1 MRCLPEREFGCLF
14 WDGVENHIG
23 KVKKEFTAVMNERN
37 KNDLLNLRRAQLTA
51 AAYKVVAQK
60 GYNDFTIK
68 DIAEEAGLSTGLVHY
83 YFKNKEDLLFKLL
96 KEMNANLR
104 DNLKKALTE
113 LTEPKDKLMAFCDE
127 AFELVDKE
135 KAYFYVLIDFWAQMN
150 HDNRIRQANVKLFQ
164 SYRDE
169 ISSIIEEGIAK
180 GVFAAMD
187 VKFTSVIIISLIQGT
202 IIQYVIDNG
211 AFDYREL
218 KEKIKQQILSKVIE
232 EK

>member
-1 MRCLPEREFGCLF
+1 MPILGIISKR
-14 WDGVENHIG
+14 
-23 KVKKEFTAVMNERN
+23 
-37 KNDLLNLRRAQLTA
+37 
-51 AAYKVVAQK
+51 
-60 GYNDFTIK
+60 
-68 DIAEEAGLSTGLVHY
+68 LSL
-83 YFKNKEDLLFKLL
+83 
-96 KEMNANLR
+96 
-104 DNLKKALTE
+104 E
-113 LTEPKDKLMAFCDE
+113 LTEPRDKLLAFCDE
-127 AFELVDKE
+127 AFDLVEKE

-150 HDNRIRQANVKLFQ
+150 HDNRIRQANIKLFQ

-169 ISSIIEEGIAK
+169 ISAIIEEGMAK

-218 KEKIKQQILSKVIE
+218 KERIKEQILSKVIE

>member
-1 MRCLPEREFGCLF
+1 
-14 WDGVENHIG
+14 
-23 KVKKEFTAVMNERN
+23 MNERN

-127 AFELVDKE
+127 AFDLVDKE

-180 GVFAAMD
+180 GVFAAID

-218 KEKIKQQILSKVIE
+218 KEKIKEQILSKVIE

>member
-1 MRCLPEREFGCLF
+1 
-14 WDGVENHIG
+14 
-23 KVKKEFTAVMNERN
+23 MNERN
-37 KNDLLNLRRAQLTA
+37 KNNLLNLRRAQLTK

-83 YFKNKEDLLFKLL
+83 YFKNKEELLFKLL
-96 KEMNANLR
+96 KEMNSNLR
-104 DNLKKALTE
+104 YNLKKALSE

-135 KAYFYVLIDFWAQMN
+135 KAYFHVLIDFWARIN
-150 HDNRIRQANVKLFQ
+150 HDARIRQANVKLFQ

-180 GVFAAMD
+180 DVFAAMD

-211 AFDYREL
+211 AFDYRDL
-218 KEKIKQQILSKVIE
+218 KEKIKEQILSIVIK

>member
-1 MRCLPEREFGCLF
+1 
-14 WDGVENHIG
+14 
-23 KVKKEFTAVMNERN
+23 MNERN

-104 DNLKKALTE
+104 DNLKKALLE
-113 LTEPKDKLMAFCDE
+113 LTEPKDKLLAFCDE
-127 AFELVDKE
+127 AFDLVEKE

-150 HDNRIRQANVKLFQ
+150 HDNRIRQANIKLFQ

-169 ISSIIEEGIAK
+169 ISSIIEEGITR

-218 KEKIKQQILSKVIE
+218 KEKIKEQILSKVIE

>member
-1 MRCLPEREFGCLF
+1 
-14 WDGVENHIG
+14 
-23 KVKKEFTAVMNERN
+23 MNERN

-113 LTEPKDKLMAFCDE
+113 LTEPKDRLMAFCDE

-150 HDNRIRQANVKLFQ
+150 HDNRIRQANVRLFQ

-180 GVFAAMD
+180 GVFTAAD

-202 IIQYVIDNG
+202 IIQYIIDNG

-218 KEKIKQQILSKVIE
+218 KEKIKGQILSKVTE
-232 EK
+232 GK

>member
-1 MRCLPEREFGCLF
+1 
-14 WDGVENHIG
+14 
-23 KVKKEFTAVMNERN
+23 MNERN

-104 DNLKKALTE
+104 DNLKKALLE
-113 LTEPKDKLMAFCDE
+113 LTEPKDKLLAFCDE
-127 AFELVDKE
+127 AFDLVDKE

-218 KEKIKQQILSKVIE
+218 KEKIKEQILSKVIE

>member
-1 MRCLPEREFGCLF
+1 
-14 WDGVENHIG
+14 
-23 KVKKEFTAVMNERN
+23 
-37 KNDLLNLRRAQLTA
+37 
-51 AAYKVVAQK
+51 
-60 GYNDFTIK
+60 
-68 DIAEEAGLSTGLVHY
+68 
-83 YFKNKEDLLFKLL
+83 
-96 KEMNANLR
+96 
-104 DNLKKALTE
+104 
-113 LTEPKDKLMAFCDE
+113 MAFCDE

-180 GVFAAMD
+180 GVFAVMD

>member
-1 MRCLPEREFGCLF
+1 
-14 WDGVENHIG
+14 
-23 KVKKEFTAVMNERN
+23 MNERN

-113 LTEPKDKLMAFCDE
+113 LTEPKDRLMAFCDE
-127 AFELVDKE
+127 AFDLVDKE

-150 HDNRIRQANVKLFQ
+150 HDNRIRQANVRLFQ

-180 GVFAAMD
+180 GVFTAAD

-202 IIQYVIDNG
+202 IIQYIIDNG

-218 KEKIKQQILSKVIE
+218 KEKIKGQILSKVIE
-232 EK
+232 GK

>member
-1 MRCLPEREFGCLF
+1 
-14 WDGVENHIG
+14 
-23 KVKKEFTAVMNERN
+23 MNEQN
-37 KNDLLNLRRAQLTA
+37 KNNLLNLRRSQLTK

-83 YFKNKEDLLFKLL
+83 YFKNKEELLFKLL
-96 KEMNANLR
+96 KEMNSNLR
-104 DNLKKALTE
+104 YNLKKALTE

-127 AFELVDKE
+127 AFDLVDKE

-150 HDNRIRQANVKLFQ
+150 HDNRIRQANIKLFQ

-180 GVFAAMD
+180 GVFAAID

-202 IIQYVIDNG
+202 IIQYVIDNE
-211 AFDYREL
+211 AFDYREYTGKIKEQIFSIVM
-218 KEKIKQQILSKVIE
+218 KEK
-232 EK
+232 

>member
-1 MRCLPEREFGCLF
+1 
-14 WDGVENHIG
+14 
-23 KVKKEFTAVMNERN
+23 MNERN

-104 DNLKKALTE
+104 DNLKKALLE

-127 AFELVDKE
+127 AFDLVEKE

-218 KEKIKQQILSKVIE
+218 KEKIKEQILSKVIE

>member
-1 MRCLPEREFGCLF
+1 
-14 WDGVENHIG
+14 
-23 KVKKEFTAVMNERN
+23 MNERN
-37 KNDLLNLRRAQLTA
+37 KNDLLNLRRSQLTG

-218 KEKIKQQILSKVIE
+218 KEKIKEQILSKVIE

>member
-1 MRCLPEREFGCLF
+1 
-14 WDGVENHIG
+14 
-23 KVKKEFTAVMNERN
+23 MNERN
-37 KNDLLNLRRAQLTA
+37 KNDLLNLRRAQLTG

-104 DNLKKALTE
+104 DNLKKALTD

-180 GVFAAMD
+180 GVFTAID
-187 VKFTSVIIISLIQGT
+187 VKFTSVIIIYLIQGT

-218 KEKIKQQILSKVIE
+218 KEKIKEQILSKVIE